1 MTVVRS
7 RRHQRT
13 LWSIETQLALA
24 PGATYAWLL
33 AEPRVPVWRRLGVIL
48 LVMAVAIP
56 IMAVQRVTIG
66 LVTVSAICWSF
77 ALAIQLVTGALIIA
91 SVPSRRIGLRPALGL
106 WFAGHLP
113 YSLWLLVTAALMAN
127 LSFGSLETVIALAV
141 IPSVWTA
148 VIVSAF
154 CRVVLASSHA
164 GARWRAAAHF
174 FAVWTISL
182 QYVAWGAGG
191 WFQIT
196 SAIARPFH

>member
-7 RRHQRT
+7 RRRQRT

-56 IMAVQRVTIG
+56 IMAVQRVTMG
-66 LVTVSAICWSF
+66 LVSVTAICWSF

-113 YSLWLLVTAALMAN
+113 YS
-127 LSFGSLETVIALAV
+127 
-141 IPSVWTA
+141 
-148 VIVSAF
+148 
-154 CRVVLASSHA
+154 
-164 GARWRAAAHF
+164 
-174 FAVWTISL
+174 
-182 QYVAWGAGG
+182 
-191 WFQIT
+191 
-196 SAIARPFH
+196 